1 MGQHKNVYNVYKRS
15 ADSGEGRNIFNTS
28 SGFVIDT
35 SSKLLAATEGR
46 SEVKG
51 VLNCVKV

>member
-15 ADSGEGRNIFNTS
+15 ADSGEGRYIFNTR

-35 SSKLLAATEGR
+35 SSKLLQQQR
-46 SEVKG
+46 VNLK
-51 VLNCVKV
+51 LKVS